1 MKRGPGRPPKS
12 GRPAPS
18 LEATE
23 KAVRWLYQRFGVP
36 PSISM
41 VSAAI
46 GIGPN
51 AVHRKMR
58 RLVDE
63 GKLVKVDHPGRGY
76 TLPELVGRKS

>member
-12 GRPAPS
+12 GRSAPS

-41 VSAAI
+41 VAGAI
-46 GIGPN
+46 GIN
-51 AVHRKMR
+51 VSAAHRKMR

-63 GKLVKVDHPGRGY
+63 GKLVKVKSPARGY
-76 TLPELVGRKS
+76 TLPELVGRKP